1 MCDAVEMTRLVLRCS
16 MENLETGG
24 ETPVVV
30 HVQVVEATDGLAAK
44 MQSLLGGILSV
55 AASRY
60 HVLPRYLP
68 GSYETV
74 IARRLREALAD
85 RLPADELEGL
95 NVERIEL
102 PDSDHAG
109 A

>member
-1 MCDAVEMTRLVLRCS
+1 
-16 MENLETGG
+16 
-24 ETPVVV
+24 
-30 HVQVVEATDGLAAK
+30 
-44 MQSLLGGILSV
+44 
-55 AASRY
+55 
-60 HVLPRYLP
+60 
-68 GSYETV
+68 
-74 IARRLREALAD
+74 LREALAD